1 MKNPLSRNS
10 PGFKLALK
18 VFSILLGVGVTALL
32 IWRLRAEWGKF
43 RELELSL
50 RPWPLAVSGVC
61 FFAGFCALVEGW
73 RRLVRALGF
82 SVPYRDAFRVVVRSS
97 LGRYIP
103 GKVWAA
109 AGLVYLGR
117 GAGVPVKIGG
127 AAAVISTVLLVLT
140 GALVAFYRL
149 GSSLPPLLR
158 LLPAAL
164 GVFFLLLALH
174 RRVWGWGERLF
185 SRFGRG
191 SLPACRRRDLLGTL
205 PFYFFFW
212 IGMGVGF
219 VFAVASL
226 VGKFPVASAELVSA
240 YALAYA
246 GGVLAVFVPG
256 GLGVREGLLAFYLS
270 GLLPEPLPLAA
281 GIFSRVWATALEGI
295 LFGFTFLPFPR
306 RRAGVD
312 SPSPVPDNSLGLS
325 DRHSSPE

>member
-1 MKNPLSRNS
+1 MKNPFPRNS
-10 PGFKLALK
+10 SGFQLALK
-18 VFSILLGVGVTALL
+18 IFSVLLGVGVTALL
-32 IWRLRAEWGKF
+32 IWRLRADWGKF
-43 RELELSL
+43 RELDFSL
-50 RPWPLAVSGVC
+50 WAWPLAVSGVC
-61 FFAGFCALVEGW
+61 FSAGFCALVEGW

-82 SVPYRDAFRVVVRSS
+82 PVSYRDAFRVVVRSS

-117 GAGVPVKIGG
+117 GCGVPVKIGG
-127 AAAVISTVLLVLT
+127 AAAVLSTVLLVLT

-149 GSSLPPLLR
+149 GSSLPPLFQLS
-158 LLPAAL
+158 LAAL
-164 GVFFLLLALH
+164 GVFSLLLVLH
-174 RRVWGWGERLF
+174 PRGWVRGERLF

-191 SLPACRRRDLLGTL
+191 SLPPCRRRDLAWSL
-205 PFYFFFW
+205 PFYFLFW
-212 IGMGVGF
+212 LGMGVGF

-226 VGKFPVASAELVSA
+226 IGKFPPAPAALVSS

-246 GGVLAVFVPG
+246 GGVLAIFVPG

-295 LFGFTFLPFPR
+295 LFGFTFFPLPR

-312 SPSPVPDNSLGLS
+312 SPPPVPDNR
-325 DRHSSPE
+325 D